1 MGFIG
6 DMFGGG
12 DDAGDAAIKAS
23 ETQAQWQKDALEYMK
38 QREALP
44 QQYREGALNKLGG
57 IYGLPGLSTTYNA
70 GNNPDLNKVATNLAN
85 NIIYNKYG
93 IGSNSN
99 VNSEQTINQSIGSDS
114 NYNQQ
119 QFINEILQSPL
130 YQNIMGGLDAGENS
144 IMRNAAAT
152 GGLRSGNTQYALAD
166 YNTQLQNKALLESYN
181 QQLMGL
187 QGMAGLPS
195 MAPAIAGGMSDIGTT
210 YGQGIIAA
218 AQANQAG
225 GQNNANNFMG
235 LGALGISAYNSG
247 MFSDRRL
254 KKNIKIVGKTNG
266 FNWYSFTWNS
276 VAEKLGLSGNTY
288 GIMADE
294 VFAKIPQAVSLKD
307 GFMFVN
313 YAMIG
318 VL

>member
-6 DMFGGG
+6 DLFGGG
-12 DDAGDAAIKAS
+12 DDAGDAAIKAA

-57 IYGLPGLSTTYNA
+57 IYGLPGLSTTYN
-70 GNNPDLNKVATNLAN
+70 
-85 NIIYNKYG
+85 
-93 IGSNSN
+93 
-99 VNSEQTINQSIGSDS
+99 
-114 NYNQQ
+114 QQ

-130 YQNIMGGLDAGENS
+130 YKNIMGGLDAGENS

-225 GQNNANNFMG
+225 GQNIANNFMG
-235 LGALGISAYNSG
+235 LGSLGIAAYNSG

>member
-1 MGFIG
+1 
-6 DMFGGG
+6 MFGGG

-44 QQYREGALNKLGG
+44 QQYREGALNQLGG
-57 IYGLPGLSTTYNA
+57 LYGMEGGT
-70 GNNPDLNKVATNLAN
+70 G
-85 NIIYNKYG
+85 
-93 IGSNSN
+93 
-99 VNSEQTINQSIGSDS
+99 
-114 NYNQQ
+114 NQQ
-119 QFINEILQSPL
+119 AMIDRAIQSPL
-130 YQNIMGGLDAGENS
+130 YQQIMGGLDAGENS

-152 GGLRSGNTQYALAD
+152 GGLRSGNAQYALAD

-187 QGMAGLPS
+187 QGLAGLPS

-294 VFAKIPQAVSLKD
+294 VFAKIPEAVSLKD

>member
-1 MGFIG
+1 MGFIRDIFG
-6 DMFGGG
+6 GGG
-12 DDAGDAAIKAS
+12 DDAADASIKAS
-23 ETQAQWQKDALEYMK
+23 ETQAQWQKDALDYLK
-38 QREALP
+38 QAEAVP
-44 QQYREGALNKLGG
+44 QQYREGALNQLGG
-57 IYGLPGLSTTYNA
+57 MYGLEGGT
-70 GNNPDLNKVATNLAN
+70 G
-85 NIIYNKYG
+85 
-93 IGSNSN
+93 
-99 VNSEQTINQSIGSDS
+99 
-114 NYNQQ
+114 NQQ
-119 QFINEILQSPL
+119 AVIDRAIQSPL
-130 YQNIMGGLDAGENS
+130 YQQIMGGLDAGENS
-144 IMRNAAAT
+144 ILRNASAT

-195 MAPAIAGGMSDIGTT
+195 MAPAIASGMSDIGTT

-218 AQANQAG
+218 AQAKQSG
-225 GQNNANNFMG
+225 GQNNANNMMG
-235 LGALGISAYNSG
+235 LGQLGISAYNSG

-254 KKNIKIVGKTNG
+254 KKNIKIIGKVKG
-266 FNWYSFTWNS
+266 FNWYSFTWNT
-276 VAEKLGLSGNTY
+276 VAEKLGMTGNTY

-313 YAMIG
+313 YGMIG

>member
-12 DDAGDAAIKAS
+12 GDDAADASIKAS
-23 ETQAQWQKDALEYMK
+23 ETQAQWQKNALDYLK
-38 QREALP
+38 QTEAVP
-44 QQYREGALNKLGG
+44 QQYREGALNQLGG
-57 IYGLPGLSTTYNA
+57 MYGLEGGT
-70 GNNPDLNKVATNLAN
+70 G
-85 NIIYNKYG
+85 
-93 IGSNSN
+93 
-99 VNSEQTINQSIGSDS
+99 
-114 NYNQQ
+114 NQQ
-119 QFINEILQSPL
+119 AVIDRAIQSPL
-130 YQNIMGGLDAGENS
+130 YQQIMGGLDAGENS
-144 IMRNAAAT
+144 ILRNASAT

-195 MAPAIAGGMSDIGTT
+195 MAPAIASGMSDIGTT

-218 AQANQAG
+218 AQAKQSG
-225 GQNNANNFMG
+225 GQNNANNMMG
-235 LGALGISAYNSG
+235 LGQLGIAAYG

-254 KKNIKIVGKTNG
+254 KKNIKIIGKVKG
-266 FNWYSFTWNS
+266 FNWYSFTWNT
-276 VAEKLGLSGNTY
+276 VAEKLGMTGNTY

-313 YAMIG
+313 YGMIG